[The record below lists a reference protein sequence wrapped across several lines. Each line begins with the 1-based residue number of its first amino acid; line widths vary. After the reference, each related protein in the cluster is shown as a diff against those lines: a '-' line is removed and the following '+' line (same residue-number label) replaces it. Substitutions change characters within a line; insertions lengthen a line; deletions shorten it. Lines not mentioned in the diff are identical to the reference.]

1 MATVSNFR
9 KLDAWRAARRLVKDV
24 YTFTDRFPDHERYC
38 LTQQMRRAVHSIHS
52 NIAEGDGRLSAGEW
66 IHFLGQARGSLMELE
81 SDVISAFDLRY
92 CDKEQT
98 EQIGLKIRQVAQLV
112 NGTLR
117 SAMRKTFKT
126 KKYG

>member
-24 YTFTDRFPDHERYC
+24 YAFTDRFPDHERYC
-38 LTQQMRRAVHSIHS
+38 LAQQMRKAVHSIHS
-52 NIAEGDGRLSAGEW
+52 NIAEGDGRLSKGEW
-66 IHFLGQARGSLMELE
+66 IQFLGQARGSIMELE
-81 SDVISAFDLRY
+81 SDVIVAFDLGY
-92 CDKEQT
+92 CERAAT
-98 EQIGLKIRQVAQLV
+98 HEIGLKIQQVAQLV

-117 SAMRKTFKT
+117 SATRKNFKT